1 MLRKIVLASA
11 LVAGSALAQQNV
23 DISGAN
29 FQSGGADAALAELG
43 RKSAASGNRLI
54 ITAPPEWHGRISQ
67 KVRAGGAANLV
78 LRDGF
83 YENVLVRVQAG
94 ENDAGAAPSV
104 RADVDR
110 TRAEA
115 DRAKAE
121 AEKSRAEADKA
132 KAEAEKLR
140 AEAERARFE
149 VELAKAQAEQ
159 AAAAQAAAAE
169 AAAARPTAKPVPTP
183 AMPPAA
189 PATRPGATAAATGAD
204 AIRRNFEQS
213 LNAGR
218 SADGSLTVVK
228 LQSGDTVHVDGPVK
242 AVTRREGRRLAMYWL
257 EDDLDLRRTELRP
270 LGSERYQVIG
280 AIRGEGKLRDDA
292 TSSKV
297 VDAREP
303 AADAPGRLALEKSLN
318 DGHGVTQT
326 TSTAKLAKN
335 DMLYVDGNAVL
346 VVRRIGRDLARSWL
360 VGSIDLQQTGIQ
372 VDGPNRYKVLS
383 DTVR

>member
-1 MLRKIVLASA
+1 MLRKLVLASA

-29 FQSGGADAALAELG
+29 FQSGGADATLADLG

-54 ITAPPEWHGRISQ
+54 ITAPPEWHSRIAS
-67 KVRAGGAANLV
+67 KVRAGGAADLV

-83 YENVLVRVQAG
+83 YENVLVRVQTK
-94 ENDAGAAPSV
+94 GADKAAEPA
-104 RADVDR
+104 RADAER
-110 TRAEA
+110 SRAEA

-149 VELAKAQAEQ
+149 AELAKAQAAQ

-169 AAAARPTAKPVPTP
+169 AAAARAAAKPAATP
-183 AMPPAA
+183 ATAPAA
-189 PATRPGATAAATGAD
+189 AAVAATPAGGGVD
-204 AIRRNFEQS
+204 AIRSKFEQS
-213 LNAGR
+213 LNGGR
-218 SADGSLTVVK
+218 SADGSLTVMK
-228 LQSGDTVHVDGPVK
+228 LQSGDTLYVDGPVR

-270 LGSERYQVIG
+270 LATDRYQVVG
-280 AIRGEGKLRDDA
+280 TIRGEGKLRDEVA
-292 TSSKV
+292 VSKV
-297 VDAREP
+297 IEAREP
-303 AADAPGRLALEKSLN
+303 AADAPARLTLEKSLN

-326 TSTAKLAKN
+326 TTPAKLAKN
-335 DMLYVDGNAVL
+335 DMLYVDGDAVL

-360 VGSIDLQQTGIQ
+360 VGSIDLNQTGIQ
-372 VDGPNRYKVLS
+372 VDGTNRYKVLS